1 MKTSGEVSNTLFEN
15 HPKMSHLNFSILAFF
30 TNFGPIFVLVTLFW
44 LEAFVF
50 QFWHL
55 PFFTNFCPIEIDL
68 SGNTVLP
75 QTSVFLKVAKLV
87 IFIQYVSVAHFARSV
102 VK

>member
-1 MKTSGEVSNTLFEN
+1 MEVKEPFLKVLYQTAWAKAKKNTGCSQCLKITQNVAFEF
-15 HPKMSHLNFSILAFF
+15 LVFS
-30 TNFGPIFVLVTLFW
+30 
-44 LEAFVF
+44 
-50 QFWHL
+50 
-55 PFFTNFCPIEIDL
+55 TNFCPIEIDL